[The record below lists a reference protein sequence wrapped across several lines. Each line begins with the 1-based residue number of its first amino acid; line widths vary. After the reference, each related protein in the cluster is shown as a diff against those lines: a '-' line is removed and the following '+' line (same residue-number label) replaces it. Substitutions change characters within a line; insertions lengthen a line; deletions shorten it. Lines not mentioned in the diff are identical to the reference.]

1 MLKMAKIFRIL
12 HYIEDLTLVLAVLG
26 ILCLAVGQIVMRNF
40 FDTGFPWSESFA
52 RVLVLWIAMLGA
64 LIAARRN
71 DHINIDAINR
81 FLPVRGRQTIFV
93 LTNFASAGICLIV
106 AYYGVEFV
114 SYEFEDNTIAFAN
127 VPTWVCQVILPIG
140 FFLMG
145 TRFFLH
151 GMRGCIG

>member
-1 MLKMAKIFRIL
+1 MAKIFRIL

-40 FDTGFPWSESFA
+40 
-52 RVLVLWIAMLGA
+52 LVLWIAMLGA

-127 VPTWVCQVILPIG
+127 VPTWVCQAILPIG